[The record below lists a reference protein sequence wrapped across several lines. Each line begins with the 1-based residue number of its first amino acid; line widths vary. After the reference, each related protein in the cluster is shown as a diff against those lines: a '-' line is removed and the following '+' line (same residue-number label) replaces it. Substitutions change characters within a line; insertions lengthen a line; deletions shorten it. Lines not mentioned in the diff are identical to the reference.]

1 MDNASSTNQQNEAQ
15 VLSKDISMVKMKKD
29 HSKETFLAELNDI
42 SNKSTIFATDK
53 ILSLSKLLFNIWTIY
68 YQF

>member
-1 MDNASSTNQQNEAQ
+1 
-15 VLSKDISMVKMKKD
+15 MVKMKKD